1 MTKKEK
7 KDIKNTIKFL
17 KGFMNVNRKQQLDI
31 ISKFERKLK
40 NENLCS
46 EFD

>member
-1 MTKKEK
+1 MFSKKEK

-17 KGFMNVNRKQQLDI
+17 KGFMNLNRKQQLEI

-40 NENLCS
+40 NEDLRS
-46 EFD
+46 ES